1 MWEGARTRQVQLRW
15 TQADGAGENNVK
27 LPQKLVR
34 SLSNSSSCCVCFFS
48 LPSQTA
54 PTESQVLRF
63 PSGKATVRGWE
74 ALAALLKK
82 LRCCRPRGAAD
93 PNPFFCPAWRCQALD
108 PSRAQTCS
116 GLVPAASRALGSSW
130 MGEKQRGRCKLK
142 ITKERPRST
151 TALLPSPLGRAE
163 LTQGCPAR
171 AGGCGEPS
179 LVGGPHSP
187 LPHRSALRVPRGTAG
202 LSEANQRL

>member
-1 MWEGARTRQVQLRW
+1 M
-15 TQADGAGENNVK
+15 
-27 LPQKLVR
+27 
-34 SLSNSSSCCVCFFS
+34 SNSSSYCFFFS

-54 PTESQVLRF
+54 PIESQVLWF
-63 PSGKATVRGWE
+63 PPGKATVRGWE
-74 ALAALLKK
+74 ALAALLEKP
-82 LRCCRPRGAAD
+82 RCCSPRGAAD
-93 PNPFFCPAWRCQALD
+93 PDPFFCPAWRCRALD

-130 MGEKQRGRCKLK
+130 MGGKQRERCKLK
-142 ITKERPRST
+142 STKEHPRST
-151 TALLPSPLGRAE
+151 TALLPRPLGRAE

-187 LPHRSALRVPRGTAG
+187 LPHRSALRVPRGTTG